1 MLGSKKELFDSKNT
15 RVVSVNLDEP
25 PRARVVVGFAQQQSF
40 TFPIVMNKT
49 AEQTYDF
56 DKTFQVKGTPTSYLI
71 DGEGLVVEGHYGP
84 LSPQDLQA
92 SLDKLPAP

>member
-1 MLGSKKELFDSKNT
+1 VLESQKELFESRNT
-15 RVVSVNLDEP
+15 RVVSINLDEP

-56 DKTFQVKGTPTSYLI
+56 DKAFLVKGTPTSYLV
-71 DGEGLVVEGHYGP
+71 DGAGLVVEGHYGP
-84 LSPQDLQA
+84 LSAQELQA
-92 SLDKLPAP
+92 SLDKLPE